1 MGNKDMFRTAVLG
14 GYQKEDVLDYVR
26 SLENENET
34 IRVLTKKENS
44 EIKAQLERE
53 KAAGEELR
61 KTLAAMQEEIQL
73 LEEEKR
79 KLEQKCGQM
88 EKYISIFAA
97 AMDGREAVTGQP
109 QRSEAD
115 ANTETEAEEVKVQTG
130 LEAEAETEEAK
141 METEVQAVLPEMEQ
155 EQRQEQEQEQER
167 KEDAPAASAYERKAQ
182 ESLQEA
188 REKIGELLKS
198 LEAV

>member
-88 EKYISIFAA
+88 ERYISIFAA

-109 QRSEAD
+109 QRSEA
-115 ANTETEAEEVKVQTG
+115 EEVKVQTG

-141 METEVQAVLPEMEQ
+141 RETEVQEAALPEMEQ
-155 EQRQEQEQEQER
+155 EQRQEQER